1 MIRLMFFIATVIIGM
16 TSAAGNDTKES
27 VNSKRLTIMSYN
39 VRGGIGMDNVRNHQ
53 RTIDVISTESPD
65 IVALQELDSMTA
77 RSGNTYLLGE
87 MAQQLNMIGYFA
99 PAIDF
104 DGGKYGI
111 GILCRDH
118 PEAIHRLT
126 LPGREEARAIIVAEF
141 RDFLFACTHLSLT
154 EADRD
159 ASAAII
165 NGLTIMTDKP
175 MFLAGDLNSHAED
188 KTIDILKTQFRIISD
203 TDSPTFPAHSP
214 TETIDYI
221 MVADNS
227 NSVSTISAKT
237 ADAPVASD
245 HRPIITTVIIKQ

>member
-1 MIRLMFFIATVIIGM
+1 MIRSLFLIVALLIGQV
-16 TSAAGNDTKES
+16 SAAENSDKES
-27 VNSKRLTIMSYN
+27 NAERRLTIMSYN
-39 VRGGIGMDNVRNHQ
+39 VRGGVGMDEVRNHQ
-53 RTIDVISTESPD
+53 RTIDVIATESPD

-87 MAQQLNMIGYFA
+87 MAQQLGMNGYFA

-111 GILCRDH
+111 GILCRER
-118 PEAIHRLT
+118 PAAIHRLP

-141 RDFLFACTHLSLT
+141 SDFLFACTHLSLT

-165 NGLTIMTDKP
+165 NSLTIMTDKP
-175 MFLAGDLNSHAED
+175 MFLAGDLNSHADD

-203 TDSPTFPAHSP
+203 IDSPTFPAHFP
-214 TETIDYI
+214 TEAIDYI

-227 NSVSTISAKT
+227 DSVSTISAKT

-245 HRPIITTVIIKQ
+245 HRPIITTVTIKQ